1 MNLQLSEI
9 QFSGFTRQERRMIDR
24 YIEKHGIREYTFSVV
39 QEIADL
45 IGRDIGTMIEPSGAI
60 KLLVL

>member
-1 MNLQLSEI
+1 MELLLSDIQLV
-9 QFSGFTRQERRMIDR
+9 GFTRQERRMINR
-24 YIEKHGIREYTFSVV
+24 YIEKHDIREYTFSVV

-45 IGRDIGTMIEPSGAI
+45 IGRDVGTMIEPSGAI

>member
-9 QFSGFTRQERRMIDR
+9 QFAGFTRQERRMIDR

-45 IGRDIGTMIEPSGAI
+45 IGRDVGTMIEPSGAI